1 VARAV
6 GLDIKGEANLLRVLN
21 GIKDTHQK
29 RLVRGAL
36 LSGGSEISKS
46 IKRHAPVDTRT
57 LKLSIG
63 VKPAKAF
70 RKNPNVL
77 YVAVGARRGFER
89 PVVRRGRA
97 EIARPTKYAHLAEK
111 ATKFQARGVAAAI
124 PMARAKLIN
133 TMRRRI
139 ATEFTKGRI

>member
-1 VARAV
+1 MGPIGV
-6 GLDIKGEANLLRVLN
+6 DIRGEANMLRVLN
-21 GIKDTHQK
+21 SISERHQK
-29 RLVRGAL
+29 RLVRPAL
-36 LSGGSEISKS
+36 RAGGSELSKS
-46 IKRHAPVDTRT
+46 IKRHAPVDTGT
-57 LKLSIG
+57 LKKSIG

-111 ATKFQARGVAAAI
+111 ATRFQERGVASAI
-124 PMARAKLIN
+124 PMARAKIVANL
-133 TMRRRI
+133 RRGI
-139 ATEFTKGRI
+139 ARDFTKGRI